1 MGTRANKGAGTGTGS
16 SAATGTGRAARTSKH
31 PRRSELAT
39 PASSERMC
47 AKAPSSGA
55 DLVFLDL
62 EDACAPSVKESARS
76 IAVSA
81 LTGQAWGSTLR
92 AVRINGLDTPWCHD
106 DLIEIVTG
114 AREALDVVIVPKV
127 RTARDVWW
135 VDVLLSQLEEKLRLE
150 KRIALE
156 VLIEDAEGL
165 ANALD
170 IARSSPRLEALI
182 FGAGDLS
189 VSLQA
194 RVDGNFDPL
203 GPYPGDFW
211 HFARTQVLT
220 AARASGIAAI
230 DAPFPAYG
238 EPEAYRTSAAQAA
251 LLGFDGKWAIHPSQ
265 VSIAHEVFTPTKE
278 EVAAALDVIARYRG
292 AEADGTGAIGH
303 DGRLVDAA
311 HIRLAANVLD
321 RAGHGTPESPGAA
334 ASTSSTG

>member
-1 MGTRANKGAGTGTGS
+1 MSTR
-16 SAATGTGRAARTSKH
+16 R

-76 IAVSA
+76 LAIDA
-81 LTGQAWGSTLR
+81 LTGQDWGSTLR

-106 DLIEIVTG
+106 DIIEVVTG

-127 RTARDVWW
+127 RGARDVWW
-135 VDVLLSQLEEKLRLE
+135 VDVLLSQLEQKLRLTR
-150 KRIALE
+150 RIALE

-165 ANALD
+165 ANALE
-170 IARSSPRLEALI
+170 IARASPRLEALI

-211 HFARTQVLT
+211 HFARAQVLT
-220 AARASGIAAI
+220 AARATGLAAV

-238 EPEAYRTSAAQAA
+238 DPDAYRASAAQAA

-265 VSIAHEVFTPTKE
+265 VPLANDVFTPTKE
-278 EVAAALDVIARYRG
+278 EVAAAEDVIARYRR
-292 AEADGTGAIGH
+292 AEAEGTGAIGH

-311 HIRLAANVLD
+311 HIRLATNVLA
-321 RAGHGTPESPGAA
+321 RAAHGAPPKRRTDQ
-334 ASTSSTG
+334 TS